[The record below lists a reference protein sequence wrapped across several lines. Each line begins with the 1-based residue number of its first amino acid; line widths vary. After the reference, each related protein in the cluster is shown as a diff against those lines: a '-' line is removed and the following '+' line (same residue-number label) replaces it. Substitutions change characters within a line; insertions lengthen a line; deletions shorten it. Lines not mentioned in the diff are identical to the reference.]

1 MVIFR
6 EQKKHTKDT
15 GQGNLWRE
23 ALSLAQEHAGDRGL
37 GECFNKS
44 EEVEGIFENSDEIKV
59 GFAVDIGTT
68 TVVIT
73 ALDLKEKKVIGTI
86 SQTNEQ
92 TKLGA
97 DVMMRIMHCMSGRQE
112 KLHQFIV
119 QQVEKMAEQLLEKAK
134 EDKEKILM
142 EQCCF
147 FIVGNTTMC
156 HLFLDKSVEGLAGY
170 PFRAAYQG
178 NYQCIGKEIG
188 MELFSPS
195 KICVLSGV
203 AAHVGSDALAVIG
216 AEGLYQKDKVQLAVD
231 LGTNAEIILNRKG
244 KISVCS
250 TAAGPAFEGKG
261 IACGMSAK
269 GGAITEVKIAANN
282 GNIILGVIE
291 GAGARGICSS
301 GLVDLLAQ
309 LRKCRILLKDG
320 YLLGQSEAAARG
332 IPIELCKRLVL
343 RKDQHA
349 FLLCEEG
356 ENTKEVYLLQSDIRN
371 LQLAKAAIQAGIL
384 SILAETELSIGDIDE
399 FIVAGVLGSCV
410 RTASGVSIGLFPA
423 AVTERLKFAGN
434 AAGKGAALGMIDPS
448 FSKRMEMLAQEIS
461 HIEIAQMA
469 DFQGRLMGAMDL
481 KQWL

>member
-15 GQGNLWRE
+15 GQGNLWEE
-23 ALSLAQEHAGDRGL
+23 ALTLAEECAKDRGL
-37 GECFNKS
+37 GERFNKS
-44 EEVEGIFENSDEIKV
+44 EETENVFENSDEIAV

-73 ALDLKEKKVIGTI
+73 ALDLKGKKVMGTI

-119 QQVEKMAEQLLEKAK
+119 QQVEDMAQQLLEK
-134 EDKEKILM
+134 EGREEILM

-170 PFRAAYQG
+170 PFQAAYQG

-188 MELFSPS
+188 MEHFALS
-195 KICVLSGV
+195 KICVLSGI

-216 AEGLYQKDKVQLAVD
+216 AEGLNRKDKVQLAVD
-231 LGTNAEIILNRKG
+231 LGTNAEIILNQRG

-261 IACGMSAK
+261 IACGMPAK

-309 LRKCRILLKDG
+309 LRKCRILLEDG
-320 YLLGQSEAAARG
+320 YLLEQSEAAERG
-332 IPIELCKRLVL
+332 IHPELCKRLVL
-343 RKDQHA
+343 RKEQHA
-349 FLLCEEG
+349 FLLCEDG
-356 ENTKEVYLLQSDIRN
+356 EDTKEVYLLQSDIRN

-384 SILAETELSIGDIDE
+384 SILAETELSIEDIDE
-399 FIVAGVLGSCV
+399 FVVAGVLGSSV
-410 RTASGVSIGLFPA
+410 RMASAISIGLFPA
-423 AVTERLKFAGN
+423 AVTERLEFAGN
-434 AAGKGAALGMIDPS
+434 AAGKGAAFGMIDSS
-448 FSKRMEMLAQEIS
+448 FSKRMETLAQEIS
-461 HIEIAQMA
+461 HIEIAQIA
-469 DFQGRLMGAMDL
+469 DFQQRLMRAMDL
-481 KQWL
+481 QQWL